1 MKNWCKIIELEEDDV
16 LIQRTS
22 NEDEEEAVSFSCRL
36 ETHNA
41 TATMAFENEEEA
53 DKAFATITEQD
64 CKNMLKVL
72 KLEIL

>member
-16 LIQRTS
+16 LVQRTN
-22 NEDEEEAVSFSCRL
+22 NEDGETVVFSCRL
-36 ETHNA
+36 ETHDA
-41 TATMAFENEEEA
+41 KVSMEFESEEEA
-53 DKAFATITEQD
+53 DTAFATITEQD